1 MRSADREAL
10 KAFITFAER
19 TFRRPYDRNPIV
31 KPALASFVG
40 TINNESGFLTDP
52 TGNRRFLIATV
63 DRIDWGYSTKVTP
76 DQFWAQIMHWHRE
89 GQTWE
94 LTEEEAAR
102 RDDQNGDYELADVY
116 QDAIERYFWL
126 SDDPAAEE
134 FMTTEQIMQ
143 HLIASGVRDTPRSMT
158 MAIGAAMRRM
168 RRQKK
173 RPRVEGQL
181 ARGYTGI
188 APKAS
193 EQ

>member
-1 MRSADREAL
+1 
-10 KAFITFAER
+10 
-19 TFRRPYDRNPIV
+19 
-31 KPALASFVG
+31 
-40 TINNESGFLTDP
+40 
-52 TGNRRFLIATV
+52 
-63 DRIDWGYSTKVTP
+63 
-76 DQFWAQIMHWHRE
+76 
-89 GQTWE
+89 
-94 LTEEEAAR
+94 
-102 RDDQNGDYELADVY
+102 VY